1 MTHSGILQRSS
12 PPQPRTARGLTT
24 SFARIYGA
32 KGSMKLLSLAVCAVT
47 AALFASAADPRLR
60 FDPAEPHPGQTIT
73 ITFDPAGGPL
83 EKSESLTLVWG
94 PTPQQWIR
102 VPMQRKGNRFVVEV
116 KAWFGTAYLWC
127 WVEDQA
133 SGEKD
138 TNRGTAWDTYLYDD
152 HGLPI
157 KGARQLRADLYQLR
171 GQPIDKNTASLTL
184 LEEEL
189 RAFPSNGFARG
200 EWWGLRFEDAGHTN
214 EARAQLMREIAAF
227 LDSNND
233 KPWAYEAAANGYH
246 RIGRTP
252 LAVDTMR
259 AFVKLFPQDDSLDGT
274 VNFYYQ
280 ISGSIS
286 DLESL
291 QKASPRWAA
300 SPFYWE
306 SLFEASLSPGN
317 VERARLK
324 RTGESWI
331 ASLDKNDAN
340 NARIRIRVAESWLA
354 NGVDPAAAEQIARD
368 AVNLPELPKSRM
380 PTGLIPLTAFSP
392 IISPIYHSTLGWAL
406 FQQQRY
412 EEALTELERAVSIG
426 QKEQLAMRDV
436 YYRLG
441 RTLELLNRPA
451 AALDAYIQ
459 EFASGSDNVVA
470 FEAAAEVYSK
480 IHGGREGFSAEVKSR
495 VNDLAMNAAPANPPV
510 QEMNEKLG
518 RFDLRTSDG
527 KPFLLSR
534 YEGKVV
540 IVDFW
545 GTWCGPCLAS
555 LENTEK
561 LERQFPGKIAVL
573 AVSTDYEE
581 TRPHAQPYLTEKNYD
596 FLLLFDDQHLRDLQ
610 IPFVPTRFLIDQTG
624 RLRLRQTGTGPYADS
639 IFEQKLR
646 ALLTD
651 SRRP

>member
-1 MTHSGILQRSS
+1 
-12 PPQPRTARGLTT
+12 
-24 SFARIYGA
+24 
-32 KGSMKLLSLAVCAVT
+32 MKLRSLAVCALAT
-47 AALFASAADPRLR
+47 ALFASAADPRLR
-60 FDPAEPHPGQTIT
+60 FEPTEPHPGQTIT

-83 EKSESLTLVWG
+83 EKSESLTLVYG
-94 PTPQQWIR
+94 PTPNQWMR
-102 VPMQRKGNRFVVEV
+102 APMQRKGNRFVAEV
-116 KAWFGTAYLWC
+116 RAWVGTAYLWC
-127 WVEDQA
+127 WVEDQS

-152 HGLPI
+152 HGLPV
-157 KGARQLRADLYQLR
+157 KGARQLRAGLYQLR

-200 EWWGLRFEDAGHTN
+200 EWWGLRFEDAGHTDDV
-214 EARAQLMREIAAF
+214 RSQLMREIAAF
-227 LDSNND
+227 LDSNNG

-259 AFVKLFPQDDSLDGT
+259 AFVKRFPQDDSLDGT
-274 VNFYYQ
+274 VNFYFQ

-286 DLESL
+286 DLEGL

-306 SLFEASLSPGN
+306 SLFQANLSPSAI
-317 VERARLK
+317 EPARLK

-331 ASLDKNDAN
+331 ASFDKSDVN
-340 NARIRIRVAESWLA
+340 NPRVRIRVAESWLA
-354 NGVDPAAAEQIARD
+354 NAVDAAAAERIARE
-368 AVNLPELPKSRM
+368 AVNLSEFEGKFLKNSSLNPGLSQQTVISR
-380 PTGLIPLTAFSP
+380 I
-392 IISPIYHSTLGWAL
+392 HRSTLGWAL
-406 FQQQRY
+406 FQQKRY
-412 EEALTELERAVSIG
+412 EEALTELERAVAIG

-441 RTLELLNRPA
+441 RTLELLNRPEV
-451 AALDAYIQ
+451 ALDAYIQ
-459 EFASGSDNVVA
+459 EFASGGDNVLA
-470 FEAAAEVYSK
+470 FEAAGEVYSK

-495 VNDLAMNAAPANPPV
+495 VNDLAMNAATADTAV
-510 QEMNEKLG
+510 QEMNEKPG
-518 RFDLRTSDG
+518 RFDLRTPDG
-527 KPFLLSR
+527 KPVLLSR
-534 YEGKVV
+534 YEGKAV

-573 AVSTDYEE
+573 AVSTDWEE

-596 FLLLFDDQHLRDLQ
+596 FLLLFDDQHLRDLE

-624 RLRLRQTGTGPYADS
+624 RLRLRQTGTGPYADL

-646 ALLTD
+646 ALLNE
-651 SRRP
+651 SHQ